1 MLHVRWWNLTPS
13 RCSIQLHTRAKK
25 GQDKKENLRGGAQIW
40 GDGIGSFFMGDPNAP
55 TSHDIRETLAKS
67 VRILIARKV
76 YAVLFQVADI
86 FFGQRGLAF
95 HDNF

>member
-1 MLHVRWWNLTPS
+1 MG
-13 RCSIQLHTRAKK
+13 Q
-25 GQDKKENLRGGAQIW
+25 GQDKKGNLRGGLKFGAMES
-40 GDGIGSFFMGDPNAP
+40 GRFLMGDPNAP

-86 FFGQRGLAF
+86 FF
-95 HDNF
+95 